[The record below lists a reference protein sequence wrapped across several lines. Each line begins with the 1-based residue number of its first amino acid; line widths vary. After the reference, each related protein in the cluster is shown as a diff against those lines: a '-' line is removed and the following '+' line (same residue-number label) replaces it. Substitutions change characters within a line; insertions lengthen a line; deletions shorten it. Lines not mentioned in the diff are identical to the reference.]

1 WLHYY
6 NQHRPHSAIGKLP
19 PVTRLSNNLAGHYS

>member
-6 NQHRPHSAIGKLP
+6 NQHRPHSAIGQLP
-19 PVTRLSNNLAGHYS
+19 PVTRLSSNLPGQYT